1 MTYQLLYLT
10 MSSKIALLFLLM
22 TNVHGGPVPPL
33 SQFIDVNHESPVM
46 VNTIN
51 TAIPVNFFVSGITV
65 LISWISFLIPPS
77 HVQGRLAVLLTSF
90 VVKMGIVN
98 SSFTNASTSE
108 EIIKVR
114 VPVLPLCFRRNV
126 FKCFNYVTQ
135 FIGRYLSIE
144 PPFSS

>member
-1 MTYQLLYLT
+1 
-10 MSSKIALLFLLM
+10 MSIRLALLFLLM
-22 TNVHGGPVPPL
+22 TNIHGGPVPPL

-108 EIIKVR
+108 EMIRVR
-114 VPVLPLCFRRNV
+114 LPVLPVCFKSIVLR
-126 FKCFNYVTQ
+126 CFQ
-135 FIGRYLSIE
+135 
-144 PPFSS
+144 